1 MVDSTRASGSDDSG
15 SLGDLVL
22 GIDAGT
28 SACKAVVWDL
38 HGNVVTQGR
47 ASLSLLTPRPQWHEQ
62 LADDWWAALV
72 AAVNSALVGHRQ
84 LADRIVALC
93 IAPQR
98 ETFVPVDTAGR
109 PLRNAIVWMDERSRE
124 LLPGIA
130 AGYGGERIHQTTGK
144 PLSGNLAPGKIRWLQ
159 RYEPK
164 VFART
169 HKFLD
174 VAAFLNHMLTGLYR
188 TGWGCVDP
196 MGLFDM
202 RENAWSES
210 LLGYLGISIDQMPE
224 VCPTGSVIGEL
235 TEPAAEACGLQPGT
249 AVVAGVG
256 DGQSGG
262 LGANITEPGKAYLSL
277 GTSVVSGTTTE
288 DYVVDR
294 AFRTMT
300 GGVPGTYSLETV
312 LLGGTYTVDWLLDKL
327 LGCDSAE
334 ARAAALDRYDA
345 ALDTVPLGAE
355 GLMVVPYWNS
365 AMNPYWDAGAG
376 GITVGWRGNH
386 TPEHLY
392 RAVLEGIA
400 YEQRL
405 HTEGVEAALGRQV
418 EAYVA
423 MGGGAQSARW
433 CRIIADV
440 TGRPLLRAVAP
451 ESAASSAAALGAGI
465 LAAFGSGLY
474 TDVREAASAM
484 TRLDSVCFVP
494 DVERHARYDRLY
506 NEVYCG
512 LFPALQGRLDRLTE
526 LTELVMPA

>member
-1 MVDSTRASGSDDSG
+1 MVDSTNVAGSD
-15 SLGDLVL
+15 DLVL
-22 GIDAGT
+22 GIDAST
-28 SACKAVVWDL
+28 TACKAVVWDL
-38 HGNVVTQGR
+38 AGNVVAQGR
-47 ASLSLLTPRPQWHEQ
+47 ASLPLLRPRPLWHEQ
-62 LADDWWAALV
+62 RADDWWAALV
-72 AAVNSALVGHRQ
+72 AAVNLALADHRR

-98 ETFVPVDTAGR
+98 ETFVPVDAAGT

-130 AGYGGERIHQTTGK
+130 VGCGGARIHQMTGK
-144 PLSGNLAPGKIRWLQ
+144 PLSGNLAIGKIQWLQ

-164 VFART
+164 VVART

-174 VAAFLNHMLTGLYR
+174 VAAFLNDKLTGLYR

-202 RENAWSES
+202 RENAWSTS
-210 LLGYLGISIDQMPE
+210 LLDYLGISVDQMPE

-235 TEPAAEACGLQPGT
+235 TGTAAKACGLRPGT

-277 GTSVVSGTTTE
+277 GTSVVSGTITE

-312 LLGGTYTVDWLLDKL
+312 LLGGTYTVDWFLDKL
-327 LGCDSAE
+327 LGCDGAE
-334 ARAAALDRYDA
+334 VRAAALDHYDA
-345 ALDTVPLGAE
+345 ALDAVPLGAE

-365 AMNPYWDAGAG
+365 AMNPYWDAGAS
-376 GITVGWRGNH
+376 GITVGWRGIH

-418 EAYVA
+418 KAYVA

-433 CRIIADV
+433 CQIIADV
-440 TGRPLLRAVAP
+440 TGTPLLRALAP
-451 ESAASSAAALGAGI
+451 EAAALGAGI

-474 TDVREAASAM
+474 SDVREAASAM
-484 TRLDSVCFVP
+484 TRLDSMCFVP
-494 DVERHARYDRLY
+494 DADRHAHYDRLY
-506 NEVYCG
+506 TEVYRE
-512 LFPALQGRLDRLTE
+512 LFPALQSRLDRLTE
-526 LTELVMPA
+526 LTELVTPA